1 MNTLTI
7 EQTSAVLN
15 DVLAQVTGSK
25 TIGTVTPENFVSV
38 ATTVLKQ
45 DYDVTLKAISQVLS
59 RTIFSVRPYTR
70 KFKGLEADT
79 IRYGNHVRKLN
90 LSDLPFEDDQRYTLE
105 DNVSVDMYK
114 VRKPKVLQVNMYGQ
128 ETFQTHYTVFRDQ
141 LDVAFSSMEEF
152 GRFLA
157 MVAQNVSDTIEQAHE
172 SLARATVANFING
185 KVKGDT
191 TNVIKLVTVY
201 NDMTGAALTPDTVKQ
216 PQNFVPFVK
225 WMYGYISSISS
236 LLTERTVKYHINVTD
251 HEIARHTPAS
261 MQSLYLY
268 SPELNN
274 IRTSVLSDVFNPDFL
289 KLAYTEQVNFWQSI
303 DTPMGINN
311 KPEYLLPDGTT
322 KVEAEAVVTS
332 NVFGL
337 MCDVEAMGYTV
348 VNQWTATTPFNAAG
362 GYSNIYF
369 HFTDRYWNDFTE
381 NAVVFLLE

>member
-348 VNQWTATTPFNAAG
+348 ANQWTATTPFNAAG

>member
-201 NDMTGAALTPDTVKQ
+201 NDMTGAALTPDTVKR

-337 MCDVEAMGYTV
+337 MCDIEAMGYTV
-348 VNQWTATTPFNAAG
+348 ANQWTATTPFNAAG

>member
-25 TIGTVTPENFVSV
+25 VIGTVTPENFVSV

-70 KFKGLEADT
+70 KFKGLEADS

-105 DNVSVDMYK
+105 DDVSVDMYK

-157 MVAQNVSDTIEQAHE
+157 MVAQNLSDTIEQAHE

-191 TNVIKLVTVY
+191 PNVIKLVTVY

-225 WMYGYISSISS
+225 WMYGYLSTISS
-236 LLTERTVKYHINVTD
+236 LLTERTVKYHINVTG
-251 HEIARHTPAS
+251 HEIARHTPPS

-289 KLAYTEQVNFWQSI
+289 ELAYTEQVNFWQSI

-322 KVEAEAVVTS
+322 KVEEEAVVTS

>member
-25 TIGTVTPENFVSV
+25 VIGTVTPENFVSV

-70 KFKGLEADT
+70 KFKGLEADS

-105 DNVSVDMYK
+105 DDVSVDMYK

-152 GRFLA
+152 GRFLT
-157 MVAQNVSDTIEQAHE
+157 MVAQNLSDTIEQAHE

-185 KVKGDT
+185 KVKGDAP
-191 TNVIKLVTVY
+191 NVIKLVTVY

-251 HEIARHTPAS
+251 HEIARHTPTS

-303 DTPMGINN
+303 GTPMAINN

>member
-45 DYDVTLKAISQVLS
+45 DYDITLKAISQVLS
-59 RTIFSVRPYTR
+59 RTIFSVRPYSR
-70 KFKGLEADT
+70 KFKGLEADS
-79 IRYGNHVRKLN
+79 IRYGSHVRKLN
-90 LSDLPFEDDQRYTLE
+90 LSDLTFEDDQRYTLE
-105 DNVSVDMYK
+105 DDVSVDMYK

-157 MVAQNVSDTIEQAHE
+157 MAAQNLSDTIEQAHE

-185 KVKGDT
+185 KVKGDAQ
-191 TNVIKLVTVY
+191 NVIKLVTVY
-201 NDMTGAALTPDTVKQ
+201 NEQTGSTLTPDTVKQ

-251 HEIARHTPAS
+251 HEIARHTPTS
-261 MQSLYLY
+261 MQSLFLY

-303 DTPMGINN
+303 DMPMGINN

-322 KVEAEAVVTS
+322 KVEEEAVTTS

>member
-25 TIGTVTPENFVSV
+25 VIGTVTPENFVSV

-70 KFKGLEADT
+70 KFKGLEADE

-105 DNVSVDMYK
+105 DNISVDMYK

-157 MVAQNVSDTIEQAHE
+157 MVAQNLSDTIEQAHE

-191 TNVIKLVTVY
+191 PNVIKLVTVY

-225 WMYGYISSISS
+225 WMYGYLSTISS

-322 KVEAEAVVTS
+322 KVEEEAVVTS

>member
-25 TIGTVTPENFVSV
+25 VIGTVTPENFVSV

-70 KFKGLEADT
+70 KFKGLEADS

-105 DNVSVDMYK
+105 DDVSVDMYK

-152 GRFLA
+152 GRFLT
-157 MVAQNVSDTIEQAHE
+157 MVAQNLSDTIEQAHE

-185 KVKGDT
+185 KVKGDAP
-191 TNVIKLVTVY
+191 NVIKLVTVY

-251 HEIARHTPAS
+251 HEIARHTPTS

-303 DTPMGINN
+303 GSPMAINN

>member
-15 DVLAQVTGSK
+15 DVLAQVTGTK

-38 ATTVLKQ
+38 TTTVLKQ

-70 KFKGLEADT
+70 KFKGLEADS

-105 DNVSVDMYK
+105 DDVSVDMYK

-157 MVAQNVSDTIEQAHE
+157 MVAQNLSDTIEQAHE

-185 KVKGDT
+185 KVKGDAP
-191 TNVIKLVTVY
+191 NVIKLVTVY
-201 NDMTGAALTPDTVKQ
+201 NNMTGAALTPDTVKQ

-236 LLTERTVKYHINVTD
+236 LLTERTVKYHINVTK
-251 HEIARHTPAS
+251 HEIARHTPTS

-303 DTPMGINN
+303 DTPMSINN

-322 KVEAEAVVTS
+322 KVEEKAVITS

>member
-25 TIGTVTPENFVSV
+25 VIGTVTPENFVSV
-38 ATTVLKQ
+38 ATSVLKQ

-70 KFKGLEADT
+70 KFKGLEADS

-157 MVAQNVSDTIEQAHE
+157 MVAQNLSDTIEQAHE

-185 KVKGDT
+185 KVKGDAP
-191 TNVIKLVTVY
+191 NVIKLVTVY
-201 NDMTGAALTPDTVKQ
+201 NDMTGATLTPDTVKQ

-225 WMYGYISSISS
+225 WMYGYLSTISS

-289 KLAYTEQVNFWQSI
+289 KLAYTEQVNYWQSI

-322 KVEAEAVVTS
+322 KVEEKAVVTS

-362 GYSNIYF
+362 GYSNIYY

>member
-7 EQTSAVLN
+7 EQTSTVLN

-25 TIGTVTPENFVSV
+25 VIGTVTPENFVSV

-70 KFKGLEADT
+70 KFKGLEADE

-105 DNVSVDMYK
+105 DNISVDMYK

-157 MVAQNVSDTIEQAHE
+157 MVAQNLSDTIEQAHE

-191 TNVIKLVTVY
+191 PNVIKLVTVY
-201 NDMTGAALTPDTVKQ
+201 NDMTGATLTPDTVKQ

-225 WMYGYISSISS
+225 WMYGYLSTISS

-322 KVEAEAVVTS
+322 KVEEEAVVTS

>member
-70 KFKGLEADT
+70 KFKGLEADS
-79 IRYGNHVRKLN
+79 IRFGNHVRKLN
-90 LSDLPFEDDQRYTLE
+90 MSDLPFENDQRYTLE
-105 DNVSVDMYK
+105 DDSSVDMYK

-141 LDVAFSSMEEF
+141 MDVAFSSMDEF

-157 MVAQNVSDTIEQAHE
+157 MVAQNLSDTIEQAHE

-185 KVKGDT
+185 KVKGDA
-191 TNVIKLVTVY
+191 TNVIKLVTAY
-201 NDMTGAALTPDTVKQ
+201 NKQTGAELTSETVKQ

-251 HEIARHTPAS
+251 HELARHTPTS

-303 DTPMGINN
+303 DTPTTINN

-322 KVEAEAVVTS
+322 KVEEEEVVTS
-332 NVFGL
+332 SVFGL

>member
-25 TIGTVTPENFVSV
+25 VIGTVTPENFVSV

-70 KFKGLEADT
+70 KFKGLEADE

-105 DNVSVDMYK
+105 DNISVDMYK

-141 LDVAFSSMEEF
+141 LDVAFSTMEEF

-157 MVAQNVSDTIEQAHE
+157 MVAQNLSDTIEQAHE

-191 TNVIKLVTVY
+191 PNVIKLVTVY

-225 WMYGYISSISS
+225 WMYGYLSTISS

-251 HEIARHTPAS
+251 HEIARHTPSS

-322 KVEAEAVVTS
+322 KVEEEAVVTS

>member
-1 MNTLTI
+1 MNTLTT

-70 KFKGLEADT
+70 KFKGMEADE
-79 IRYGNHVRKLN
+79 IRFGNHVRKLN

-105 DNVSVDMYK
+105 DDVSVDMYK

-185 KVKGDT
+185 KVKGDAP
-191 TNVIKLVTVY
+191 NVIKLVTVY
-201 NDMTGAALTPDTVKQ
+201 NDMTGSALTPDTVKQ

-251 HEIARHTPAS
+251 HEIARHTPTS

-322 KVEAEAVVTS
+322 KVEEEAVVTS

-381 NAVVFLLE
+381 NAVIFLLE

>member
-70 KFKGLEADT
+70 KFKGLEADE
-79 IRYGNHVRKLN
+79 IRFGNHVRKLN
-90 LSDLPFEDDQRYTLE
+90 LSDLPFEDDQRYAL
-105 DNVSVDMYK
+105 DDDVSVDMYK

-141 LDVAFSSMEEF
+141 LDVAFSSMDEF

-157 MVAQNVSDTIEQAHE
+157 MVAQNLSDTIEQAHE

-185 KVKGDT
+185 KVKGDAP
-191 TNVIKLVTVY
+191 NVIKLVTVY
-201 NDMTGAALTPDTVKQ
+201 NNMTGAKLTPDTVKQ

-251 HEIARHTPAS
+251 HEIARHTPTS

-322 KVEAEAVVTS
+322 KVEEEAVVTS

>member
-70 KFKGLEADT
+70 KFKGLEADS
-79 IRYGNHVRKLN
+79 IRFGNHVRKLN
-90 LSDLPFEDDQRYTLE
+90 LSDLPFENDQRYTLE
-105 DNVSVDMYK
+105 DDISVDMYK

-141 LDVAFSSMEEF
+141 LDVAFSSMDEF
-152 GRFLA
+152 ARFLA
-157 MVAQNVSDTIEQAHE
+157 MVAQNLSDTIEQAHE

-185 KVKGDT
+185 KVKGDAP
-191 TNVIKLVTVY
+191 NVIKLVTVY
-201 NDMTGAALTPDTVKQ
+201 NDMTGATLTPDTVKQ

>member
-70 KFKGLEADT
+70 KFKGMEADE
-79 IRYGNHVRKLN
+79 IRFGNHVRKLN

-105 DNVSVDMYK
+105 DDVSVDMYK

-157 MVAQNVSDTIEQAHE
+157 MVAQNLSDTIEQAHE

-185 KVKGDT
+185 KVKGDAP
-191 TNVIKLVTVY
+191 NVIKLVTVY
-201 NDMTGAALTPDTVKQ
+201 NNMTGAKLTPDTVKQ

-225 WMYGYISSISS
+225 WMYGYLSTISS
-236 LLTERTVKYHINVTD
+236 LLTERTVKYHINVTE

-303 DTPMGINN
+303 DTPMSINN

-322 KVEAEAVVTS
+322 KVEEEAVTTS

>member
-25 TIGTVTPENFVSV
+25 VIGTVTPENFVSV

-128 ETFQTHYTVFRDQ
+128 ETFQTHYTVFHDQ

-322 KVEAEAVVTS
+322 KVEEEAVVTS

-369 HFTDRYWNDFTE
+369 HFADRYWNDFTE

>member
-25 TIGTVTPENFVSV
+25 VIGTVTPENFVSV
-38 ATTVLKQ
+38 ATSVLKQ

-70 KFKGLEADT
+70 KFKGLEADS

-105 DNVSVDMYK
+105 DDVSVDMYK

-157 MVAQNVSDTIEQAHE
+157 MVAQNLSDTIEQAHE

-185 KVKGDT
+185 KVKGDA

>member
-70 KFKGLEADT
+70 KFKGLEADS
-79 IRYGNHVRKLN
+79 IRFGNHVRKLN
-90 LSDLPFEDDQRYTLE
+90 LSDLPFENDQRYTLE

-141 LDVAFSSMEEF
+141 LDVAFSSMDEF

-157 MVAQNVSDTIEQAHE
+157 MVAQNLSDTIEQAHE

-185 KVKGDT
+185 KVKGDAP
-191 TNVIKLVTVY
+191 NVIKLVTVY

-311 KPEYLLPDGTT
+311 KPEYLLTDGTT
-322 KVEAEAVVTS
+322 KVEEEAVTTS

>member
-45 DYDVTLKAISQVLS
+45 DYDVTLKAISQILS

-70 KFKGLEADT
+70 KFKGLEADE
-79 IRYGNHVRKLN
+79 IRFGNHVRKLN
-90 LSDLPFEDDQRYTLE
+90 LSDLPFENDQRYTLE
-105 DNVSVDMYK
+105 DDISVDMYK

-128 ETFQTHYTVFRDQ
+128 ETFQTHYTVFREQ

-157 MVAQNVSDTIEQAHE
+157 MVAQNLSDTIEQAHE

-185 KVKGDT
+185 KVKGDAP
-191 TNVIKLVTVY
+191 NVIKLVTVY
-201 NDMTGAALTPDTVKQ
+201 NTITGSALTPDTVKQ

-225 WMYGYISSISS
+225 WMYGYLSTISS
-236 LLTERTVKYHINVTD
+236 LLTERTVKYHINVTK
-251 HEIARHTPAS
+251 HEIARHTPVS

-303 DTPMGINN
+303 DTPMSINN

-322 KVEAEAVVTS
+322 KVEEKAVVTS
-332 NVFGL
+332 NVFGI
-337 MCDVEAMGYTV
+337 MCDIEAMGYTV

-369 HFTDRYWNDFTE
+369 HFTDRHWNDFTE

>member
-25 TIGTVTPENFVSV
+25 VIGTVTPENFVSV

-45 DYDVTLKAISQVLS
+45 DYDVTLKAISQVLT

-70 KFKGLEADT
+70 KFKGLEADA

-105 DNVSVDMYK
+105 DDVSVDMYK

-141 LDVAFSSMEEF
+141 LDVAFSSIEEF
-152 GRFLA
+152 GRFIA
-157 MVAQNVSDTIEQAHE
+157 MVAQNLSDTIEQAHE

-185 KVKGDT
+185 KVKGDAP
-191 TNVIKLVTVY
+191 NVIKLVTVY

-251 HEIARHTPAS
+251 HEIARHTPTS

-322 KVEAEAVVTS
+322 KVEEEAVNTS

>member
-45 DYDVTLKAISQVLS
+45 DYDITLKAISQVLS
-59 RTIFSVRPYTR
+59 RTIFSVRPYSR
-70 KFKGLEADT
+70 KFKGLEADS
-79 IRYGNHVRKLN
+79 IRYGSHVRKLN
-90 LSDLPFEDDQRYTLE
+90 LSDLPFENDQRYTLE
-105 DNVSVDMYK
+105 DDISVDMYK

-157 MVAQNVSDTIEQAHE
+157 MVAQNLSDTIEQAHE

-185 KVKGDT
+185 KVKGDAS
-191 TNVIKLVTVY
+191 NVIKLVTVY
-201 NDMTGAALTPDTVKQ
+201 NDQTGSTLTPDTVKQ

-236 LLTERTVKYHINVTD
+236 LLTERTVKYHINVTG

-311 KPEYLLPDGTT
+311 KPEYLLADGTT
-322 KVEAEAVVTS
+322 KVEEEAVTTS

>member
-70 KFKGLEADT
+70 KFKGLEADS
-79 IRYGNHVRKLN
+79 IRFGNHVRKLN

-105 DNVSVDMYK
+105 DDVSVDMYK

-157 MVAQNVSDTIEQAHE
+157 MVAQNLSDTIEQAHE

-185 KVKGDT
+185 KVKGDAP
-191 TNVIKLVTVY
+191 NVIKLVTVY
-201 NDMTGAALTPDTVKQ
+201 NNMTGAKLTPETVKQ

-225 WMYGYISSISS
+225 WMYGYLSTISS

-251 HEIARHTPAS
+251 HELARHTPTS

-303 DTPMGINN
+303 DTPMSIKN
-311 KPEYLLPDGTT
+311 KPEYLLSDGTT
-322 KVEAEAVVTS
+322 KVEEEAVTTS

-337 MCDVEAMGYTV
+337 MCDVEAMGYTI

>member
-225 WMYGYISSISS
+225 WMYGYISSMSS

>member
-25 TIGTVTPENFVSV
+25 VIGTVTPENFVSV

-70 KFKGLEADT
+70 KFKGLEADS

-105 DNVSVDMYK
+105 DDVSVDMYK

-157 MVAQNVSDTIEQAHE
+157 MVAQNLSDTIEQAHE

-191 TNVIKLVTVY
+191 PNVIKLVTVY

-225 WMYGYISSISS
+225 WMYGYLSTISS
-236 LLTERTVKYHINVTD
+236 LLTERTVKYHINVTG
-251 HEIARHTPAS
+251 HEIARHTPPS

-322 KVEAEAVVTS
+322 KVEEEAVVTS

>member
-70 KFKGLEADT
+70 KFKGLEADS
-79 IRYGNHVRKLN
+79 IRFGNHVRKLN
-90 LSDLPFEDDQRYTLE
+90 LSDLPFENDQRYTLE
-105 DNVSVDMYK
+105 DNTSVDMYK

-141 LDVAFSSMEEF
+141 LEVAFSSMEEF

-157 MVAQNVSDTIEQAHE
+157 MVAQNLSDTIEQAHE

-185 KVKGDT
+185 KVKGDAP
-191 TNVIKLVTVY
+191 NVIKLVTVY
-201 NDMTGAALTPDTVKQ
+201 NDQTGSALTPDTVKQ

-236 LLTERTVKYHINVTD
+236 LLTERTVKYHINVTG
-251 HEIARHTPAS
+251 HEIARHTPTS

-322 KVEAEAVVTS
+322 KVEEEAVVTS

-381 NAVVFLLE
+381 NAVIFLLE

>member
-70 KFKGLEADT
+70 KFKGLEADS

-105 DNVSVDMYK
+105 DDVSVDMYK

-157 MVAQNVSDTIEQAHE
+157 MVAQNLSDTIEQAHE

-185 KVKGDT
+185 KVKGDAP
-191 TNVIKLVTVY
+191 NVIKLVTVY

-225 WMYGYISSISS
+225 WMYGYLSTISS
-236 LLTERTVKYHINVTD
+236 LLTERTVKYHINVTS

-303 DTPMGINN
+303 DTPMSINN
-311 KPEYLLPDGTT
+311 KPEYLLSDGTT
-322 KVEAEAVVTS
+322 KVEKEAVTTS

>member
-25 TIGTVTPENFVSV
+25 VIGTVTPENFVSV

-70 KFKGLEADT
+70 KFKGMEADE
-79 IRYGNHVRKLN
+79 IRFGNHVRKLN

-105 DNVSVDMYK
+105 DDVSVDMYK

-185 KVKGDT
+185 KVKGDAP
-191 TNVIKLVTVY
+191 NVIKLVTVY
-201 NDMTGAALTPDTVKQ
+201 NDMTGSALTPDTVKQ

-251 HEIARHTPAS
+251 HEIARHTPTS

-322 KVEAEAVVTS
+322 KVEEEAVVTS

>member
-25 TIGTVTPENFVSV
+25 VIGTVTPENFVSV

-185 KVKGDT
+185 KVKGDAP
-191 TNVIKLVTVY
+191 NVIKLVTVY
-201 NDMTGAALTPDTVKQ
+201 NDMTGATLTPDTVKQ

-225 WMYGYISSISS
+225 WMYGYLSTISS

-362 GYSNIYF
+362 VYSYNYF

>member
-337 MCDVEAMGYTV
+337 MCDIEAMGYTV

>member
-25 TIGTVTPENFVSV
+25 VIGTVTPENFVSV

-70 KFKGLEADT
+70 KFKGMEADS

-105 DNVSVDMYK
+105 DNTSVDMYK

-157 MVAQNVSDTIEQAHE
+157 MVAQNLSDTIEQAHE

-185 KVKGDT
+185 KVKGDVP
-191 TNVIKLVTVY
+191 NVIKLVTVY
-201 NDMTGAALTPDTVKQ
+201 NDMTGATLTPDTVKQ

-303 DTPMGINN
+303 DTPMSINN

>member
-70 KFKGLEADT
+70 KFKGLEADS
-79 IRYGNHVRKLN
+79 IRFGNHVRKLN
-90 LSDLPFEDDQRYTLE
+90 LSDLPFENDQRYTLE
-105 DNVSVDMYK
+105 DDISVDMYK

-141 LDVAFSSMEEF
+141 LDVAFSSMDEF

-157 MVAQNVSDTIEQAHE
+157 MVAQNLSDTIEQAHE

-185 KVKGDT
+185 KVKGDAP
-191 TNVIKLVTVY
+191 NVIKLVTVY
-201 NDMTGAALTPDTVKQ
+201 NDMTGATLTPDTVKQ

>member
-25 TIGTVTPENFVSV
+25 VIGTVTPENFVSV

-70 KFKGLEADT
+70 KFKGLEADS

-90 LSDLPFEDDQRYTLE
+90 LSDLSFEDDQRYTLE
-105 DNVSVDMYK
+105 DDVSVDMYK

-152 GRFLA
+152 GRFLV
-157 MVAQNVSDTIEQAHE
+157 MVAQNLSDTIEQAHE

-185 KVKGDT
+185 KVKGDAP
-191 TNVIKLVTVY
+191 NVIKLVTVY

-225 WMYGYISSISS
+225 WMYGYLSTISS

-322 KVEAEAVVTS
+322 KVEEEAVVTS

>member
-70 KFKGLEADT
+70 KFKGLEADE
-79 IRYGNHVRKLN
+79 IRFGNHVRKLN
-90 LSDLPFEDDQRYTLE
+90 LSDLPFEDDQRYTL
-105 DNVSVDMYK
+105 DDDVSVDMYK

-141 LDVAFSSMEEF
+141 LDVAFSSMDEF

-157 MVAQNVSDTIEQAHE
+157 MVAQNLSDTIEQAHE

-185 KVKGDT
+185 KVKGDAP
-191 TNVIKLVTVY
+191 NVIKLVTVY
-201 NDMTGAALTPDTVKQ
+201 NDITGAKLTPDTVKQ

-251 HEIARHTPAS
+251 HEIARHTPTS

-303 DTPMGINN
+303 ETPMGINN

-322 KVEAEAVVTS
+322 KVEEEAVVTS

>member
-45 DYDVTLKAISQVLS
+45 DYDVTFKAISQVLS

-70 KFKGLEADT
+70 KFKGLEADS
-79 IRYGNHVRKLN
+79 IRFGNHVRKLN

-105 DNVSVDMYK
+105 DDVSVDMYK

-157 MVAQNVSDTIEQAHE
+157 TVAQNLSDTIEQAHE

-185 KVKGDT
+185 KVKGDAP
-191 TNVIKLVTVY
+191 NVIKLVTVY
-201 NDMTGAALTPDTVKQ
+201 NDQTGSALTPDTVKQ

-322 KVEAEAVVTS
+322 KVEEEAVTTS

>member
-25 TIGTVTPENFVSV
+25 VIGTVMPENFVSV

-70 KFKGLEADT
+70 KFKGLEADE

-105 DNVSVDMYK
+105 DNISVDMYK

-157 MVAQNVSDTIEQAHE
+157 MVAQNLSDTIEQAHE

-191 TNVIKLVTVY
+191 PNVIKLVTVY
-201 NDMTGAALTPDTVKQ
+201 NDMTGATLTPDTVKQ

-225 WMYGYISSISS
+225 WMYGYLSTMSS

-322 KVEAEAVVTS
+322 KVEEEAVVTS

>member
-25 TIGTVTPENFVSV
+25 VIGTVTPENFVSV

-172 SLARATVANFING
+172 SLARATLANFING

-322 KVEAEAVVTS
+322 KVEEEAVVTS

>member
-25 TIGTVTPENFVSV
+25 VIGTVTPENFVSV

-45 DYDVTLKAISQVLS
+45 DYDITLKAISQVLS

-70 KFKGLEADT
+70 KFKGLEADS

-157 MVAQNVSDTIEQAHE
+157 MVAQNLSDTIEQAHE

-191 TNVIKLVTVY
+191 PNVIKLVTVY

-225 WMYGYISSISS
+225 WMYGYLSTISS
-236 LLTERTVKYHINVTD
+236 LLTERTVKYHINVAD
-251 HEIARHTPAS
+251 HEIARHTPPS

-322 KVEAEAVVTS
+322 KVEEEAVVTS